1 MYNLVTE
8 LLVIILGISKRLG
21 FGISLLL
28 FFMFNLNLCRVAFK
42 YSHKKKK
49 MKPAIRKQDFLQIWN
64 KFSVSHR
71 QVNNRLIYYTQI
83 NVYTLLIYFVCWFF
97 FFGLNVNAYIK
108 MVLTNAFIYMMT
120 SK

>member
-42 YSHKKKK
+42 YSHKQKK

-97 FFGLNVNAYIK
+97 FLD
-108 MVLTNAFIYMMT
+108 LTLTLILKWF
-120 SK
+120 